1 VCGKFIYI
9 PYRYE
14 SNFKRMIHQF
24 KHSKDIE
31 LGVVFI
37 DPLIP
42 WIYLWFQVDGL
53 MLAPSAL
60 MHIHERG
67 FHHLIVLF
75 ERLKKPIYDCFL
87 KTHNFKQAEQTFKER
102 QKIHQYITWNP
113 SFDTLDRKKCY
124 LLVDDVFT
132 TGNTM
137 QSLVKILLNKGFK
150 RIRLFAF
157 AATEIRA

>member
-1 VCGKFIYI
+1 
-9 PYRYE
+9 
-14 SNFKRMIHQF
+14 MIHQF
-24 KHSKDIE
+24 KNAKDIE
-31 LGVVFI
+31 LGIVFI

-42 WIYLWFQVDGL
+42 WIYLWFLVDGL
-53 MLAPSAL
+53 ILAPIAHL
-60 MHIHERG
+60 HIQERG

-87 KTHNFKQAEQTFKER
+87 KTHNFKQAEQTFSER
-102 QKIHQYITWNP
+102 QKIHQYIIWNP
-113 SFDTLDRKKCY
+113 LFDTMDRKKSY

-137 QSLVKILLNKGFK
+137 QSLVKILVNKGFK

-157 AATEIRA
+157 AATEIRDKD